1 MKKQLTDFMFRGLLG
16 THSVRDM
23 EAVGL
28 LRPRVLNS
36 AQMDDI
42 DLFASV
48 PETVRAGSIYMQ
60 RCYRML
66 FILENMVRYLVVDV
80 FQERDGADWFD
91 KRASQ
96 PMKKKVADR
105 REKELK
111 NQWHAGRITG
121 DVSYLDFGDLA
132 MLIQTHWTDFK
143 DILPPRQDWVMS
155 RLSDAERTRNVIA
168 HTNVLA
174 DEEVSRLE
182 MIVTDWVKQVG

>member
-28 LRPRVLNS
+28 LRPKVVNS
-36 AQMDDI
+36 AQQDDV

-48 PETVRAGSIYMQ
+48 PESVRAGSIYMQ

-66 FILENMVRYLVVDV
+66 FILENMVRTLVADV
-80 FQERDGADWFD
+80 LQERDGPEWFD

-96 PMKKKVADR
+96 PMKKKVAER
-105 REKELK
+105 REKESR
-111 NQWHAGRITG
+111 NNWHAGRNTT

-132 MLIQTHWTDFK
+132 MLIQTHWADFK
-143 DILPPRQDWVMS
+143 DLLPPRQEWVMS

-182 MIVTDWVKQVG
+182 MIVTDWIKQVG